1 MIYNIPENHEVL
13 RTNVKAGIFRKITY
27 FQLTATV
34 CLQTRAND
42 SSIAE
47 ISFERNDV
55 AHVM

>member
-1 MIYNIPENHEVL
+1 MKTYIWT
-13 RTNVKAGIFRKITY
+13 RSWKFRASNPFFM

-47 ISFERNDV
+47 ISLNE
-55 AHVM
+55 MT